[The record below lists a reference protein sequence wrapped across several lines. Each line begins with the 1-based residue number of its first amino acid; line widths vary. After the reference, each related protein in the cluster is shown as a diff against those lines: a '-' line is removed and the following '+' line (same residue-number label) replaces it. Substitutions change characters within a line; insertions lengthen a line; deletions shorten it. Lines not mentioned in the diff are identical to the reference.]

1 VRADERDPEIAD
13 CRARSD
19 PINPFLAGQSASDG
33 PDSNI
38 SGNPEWGGARRRA
51 ERCESAAA
59 RQGEEGHFNMAAAAL
74 LDVERQLEG
83 YNDALSPLTH
93 GADLSAYAA
102 PLFIAYVCLSLVP
115 TAVGL
120 ARHYYDVRRIFAL
133 NAATPLLVFLL
144 CIAFV
149 HSPVPGGM
157 GDAFILLV
165 VAGGFVLWIST
176 LVDAAIGPAESP
188 EES

>member
-1 VRADERDPEIAD
+1 MD
-13 CRARSD
+13 
-19 PINPFLAGQSASDG
+19 
-33 PDSNI
+33 
-38 SGNPEWGGARRRA
+38 A
-51 ERCESAAA
+51 E
-59 RQGEEGHFNMAAAAL
+59 AL
-74 LDVERQLEG
+74 HGVERQIER
-83 YNDALSPLTH
+83 YNDALSPFTH
-93 GADLSAYAA
+93 GADLSAYAG
-102 PLFIAYVCLSLVP
+102 PLFIAYVGLSLIP

-149 HSPVPGGM
+149 HSPVPGGL
-157 GDAFILLV
+157 GDALILLV

-176 LVDAAIGPAESP
+176 LVDAATGPAERP